1 MFSDTTYQ
9 GAKKNSS
16 DQSEELSIFFVDI
29 IKLVSDLSVPIFH
42 RDGVGT
48 LLSACNLARYTAS
61 AGCQGFFGPFPSAFL
76 DKRCCK
82 NCGKG
87 KIIRLK
93 LQNFFFWELP
103 RLIHISL
110 TDHVSASFPSP

>member
-82 NCGKG
+82 NCGKD
-87 KIIRLK
+87 IPPFAIFPNLCE
-93 LQNFFFWELP
+93 FF
-103 RLIHISL
+103 IHPACRC
-110 TDHVSASFPSP
+110 DMAA